1 MYRCTECHAE
11 YEEYPDF
18 CDCGNDEFEE
28 VSEDT
33 EEEKYEYGKIREI
46 DYEERDLT
54 PDEIEILEEQKKEKK
69 KSVAA
74 IGVIACLCVLVFIL
88 PPHGQK
94 KIEHVKKDTVPK
106 NIVIPSVDTYWDDSL
121 PDVPLLNERLSALS
135 TDLRDYLVSVG
146 RQFNT
151 KWDTSLVTGA
161 GECMVE
167 IRINNQGGLNLK
179 TIISSSGNRNLDD
192 SVSMLLTNTY
202 GFRVPPN
209 DYNGEKIYI
218 SFSLD
223 KNGISKVSYPSYS
236 KKNKAKI

>member
-1 MYRCTECHAE
+1 MYRCKECHAE

-28 VSEDT
+28 VSEDSSC
-33 EEEKYEYGKIREI
+33 EENYEYRKMQELES
-46 DYEERDLT
+46 EERDLT
-54 PDEIEILEEQKKEKK
+54 PEEIAAIEEAKKEKK
-69 KSVAA
+69 KSLMA

-94 KIEHVKKDTVPK
+94 RVEQVKKDAIPK
-106 NIVIPSVDTYWDDSL
+106 NIVIPSVDTFWDDSL
-121 PDVPLLNERLSALS
+121 PDVPLLNERLSTLS
-135 TDLRDYLVSVG
+135 ADLRDYLVTVG

-151 KWDTSLVTGA
+151 KWDTSMVSES
-161 GECMVE
+161 GECVVE
-167 IRINNQGGLNLK
+167 IRINKQGGLALK

-192 SVSMLLTNTY
+192 SVSMLLTNNY
-202 GFRVPPN
+202 S
-209 DYNGEKIYI
+209 GEKIYI

-236 KKNKAKI
+236 KKTL